1 MTAAPVAA
9 DDQPDSSA
17 PEPKVDTRKPAEP
30 AGEPP
35 ARREAEDREAER
47 RRDAAEL
54 LEYQRK
60 EAARSRTTRGPR
72 KSQKQGDLRKCPTCW
87 RQVGGGDTGW
97 SAHLRSRYHLFW
109 FYRERGHD
117 KARAQELAEEDAA
130 EQEGDHKRRKELGL
144 PEPPV
149 APVKRERSES
159 AERPSAGSKKEK
171 GRKKKKDKSPLKT
184 EAPDYGDPR
193 DRRRRR
199 DPSDRSDESPQPR
212 DRRARTLKSITG
224 LFEIACREI
233 RKA

>member
-1 MTAAPVAA
+1 MLNPLPSLQVTARPRRKKRRRKKRKGRKRRLRKRKTGGEKKKKKHSSEAPESSNDDSPRCEAAEASEGVTAAPVAA

-87 RQVGGGDTGW
+87 RQVGGGDT
-97 SAHLRSRYHLFW
+97 
-109 FYRERGHD
+109 
-117 KARAQELAEEDAA
+117 
-130 EQEGDHKRRKELGL
+130 
-144 PEPPV
+144 
-149 APVKRERSES
+149 
-159 AERPSAGSKKEK
+159 
-171 GRKKKKDKSPLKT
+171 
-184 EAPDYGDPR
+184 
-193 DRRRRR
+193 
-199 DPSDRSDESPQPR
+199 
-212 DRRARTLKSITG
+212 
-224 LFEIACREI
+224 
-233 RKA
+233 